1 VFFAQTMKFGLA
13 FFTSDLA
20 MSPVEVA
27 REAEARGFDSLYV
40 PEHTHIPTSRRTPAP
55 TGDHEL
61 PDFYRRTYDPYIA
74 LAAAAAVTKKLRL
87 GTGVA
92 LPAQHDAIALAK
104 EIATLDLVSGGRF
117 TWGVGFGWNREE
129 VENHGVDFARRRE
142 VVRERVLAA
151 RALWAGDVAD
161 YAGEHVRFEASWQ
174 WPKPVQRP
182 GPPVLIGAGAGPKA
196 FAAIAA
202 YADGWMPIGGAGM
215 RAALPELARA
225 MEREGRDPASL
236 ALVPLGVLADAG
248 KVDYYQSL
256 GCAEI
261 AFRVPTAGPD
271 EVLPVLDALARLVET
286 RR

>member
-1 VFFAQTMKFGLA
+1 MKFGLA
-13 FFTSDLA
+13 FHTSDRA
-20 MSPVEVA
+20 MSPVQVA

-40 PEHTHIPTSRRTPAP
+40 PEHTHIPVSRRSASP
-55 TGDHEL
+55 TGEAEL
-61 PDFYRRTYDPYIA
+61 PDVYRRTYDPYIA
-74 LAAAAAVTKKLRL
+74 LAAAASVTTKLRL

-117 TWGVGFGWNREE
+117 TWGIGFGWNREE
-129 VENHGVDFARRRE
+129 VENHGVLFAERRD
-142 VVRERVLAA
+142 VVREKVLAA
-151 RALWAGDVAD
+151 RALWAAEVAD
-161 YAGEHVRFEASWQ
+161 YAGQHVRFEASWQ

-182 GPPVLIGAGAGPKA
+182 GPPVLIGSGAGPKA

-202 YADGWMPIGGAGM
+202 YADGWMPIGGGGV

-236 ALVPLGVLADAG
+236 TVVPLGVLPDEG
-248 KVDYYQSL
+248 KLDYYQSI
-256 GCAEI
+256 GCAEV
-261 AFRVPTAGPD
+261 AFRLPSAGPS
-271 EVLPVLDALARLVET
+271 EVLPALDALARLVEK

>member
-1 VFFAQTMKFGLA
+1 
-13 FFTSDLA
+13 
-20 MSPVEVA
+20 MSPVDLA
-27 REAEARGFDSLYV
+27 REAEARGFDSLYL
-40 PEHTHIPTSRRTPAP
+40 PEHTHIPTSRRTAPP
-55 TGDHEL
+55 TGEAEL
-61 PDFYRRTYDPYIA
+61 PDVYRRTYDPYIA
-74 LAAAAAVTKKLRL
+74 LAAAASVTQKLRL

-104 EIATLDLVSGGRF
+104 QIATLDLVSGGRF
-117 TWGVGFGWNREE
+117 TWGIGFGWNREE
-129 VENHGVDFARRRE
+129 IENHGLAFARRRE
-142 VVRERVLAA
+142 VVREKVLAA
-151 RALWAGDVAD
+151 RALWAGEIAS

-196 FAAIAA
+196 IAAIAA
-202 YADGWMPIGGAGM
+202 YADGWMPIGGAGV

-236 ALVPLGVLADAG
+236 VIIPLGVLPDSG
-248 KVDYYQSL
+248 KLDYYQSI

-261 AFRVPTAGPD
+261 AFRVPSAGPS
-271 EVLPVLDALARLVET
+271 EVLPVLDALARIVAT

>member
-1 VFFAQTMKFGLA
+1 MKFGLA
-13 FFTSDLA
+13 FHTSDRA

-40 PEHTHIPTSRRTPAP
+40 PEHTHIPVSRRTPAP
-55 TGDHEL
+55 TGEAEL
-61 PDFYRRTYDPYIA
+61 PDVYRRTYDPYIA
-74 LAAAAAVTKKLRL
+74 LAAAASVTKTLRL

-92 LPAQHDAIALAK
+92 LPAQHDLLALAK

-117 TWGVGFGWNREE
+117 TWGIGFGWNREE
-129 VENHGVDFARRRE
+129 AENHGVSFTQRRE
-142 VVRERVLAA
+142 VVREKVSAA
-151 RALWAGDVAD
+151 RALWSAEVAE
-161 YAGEHVRFEASWQ
+161 YNGQHVRFEASWQ

-182 GPPVLIGAGAGPKA
+182 GPPVLIGSGAGPKA

-202 YADGWMPIGGAGM
+202 YADGWMPIGGGGV

-236 ALVPLGVLADAG
+236 AVVPLGIMPDPG
-248 KVDYYQSL
+248 KLDHYQSI
-256 GCAEI
+256 GCTEV
-261 AFRVPTAGPD
+261 AFRLPSGGPS
-271 EVLPVLDALARLVET
+271 EVLSALDDLARVIET